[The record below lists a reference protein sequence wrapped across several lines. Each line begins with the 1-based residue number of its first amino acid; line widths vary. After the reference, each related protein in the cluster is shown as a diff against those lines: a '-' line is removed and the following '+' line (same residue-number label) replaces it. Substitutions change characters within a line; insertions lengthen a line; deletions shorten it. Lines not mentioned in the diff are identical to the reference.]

1 MDGNSHF
8 HLFATIYLL
17 KNIHLYIQKIVIL
30 YSPFQNDLIDEAVRG
45 RNGTNGHHAE
55 EAMDIDHGA
64 GRPEKTS
71 TAKPA
76 LKMTFAEYWRVS
88 NLIILHMHKMDDSQS
103 SNKLKGSFIF
113 NLV

>member
-1 MDGNSHF
+1 MFS
-8 HLFATIYLL
+8 I
-17 KNIHLYIQKIVIL
+17 
-30 YSPFQNDLIDEAVRG
+30 SEDLIDEAVKG

-64 GRPEKTS
+64 GRPEKNS

-76 LKMTFAEYWRVS
+76 LKMTFAEYWSVS